1 MHWSKLDDRGIW
13 LITYN
18 ENLHCLFAIPSDF
31 ILLEIDYPIIK
42 QLPPYQNQG
51 ILAKQCF

>member
-42 QLPPYQNQG
+42 QSPP
-51 ILAKQCF
+51 